1 MFKTAIRKLK
11 AGGVVAF
18 PTETVYGIGA
28 LISKPKAIAR
38 IYKIKKRP
46 RSKPLQVLVSSLR
59 QAKELGIFNAEAL
72 RLAKKDWPGP
82 LTLVVKKTKKVPA
95 MVSPGKTVGL
105 RVPAHRTVLDLI
117 RKVGPIVAT
126 SANISGEKSFLNSKE
141 VTAGLKGLNYVLSG
155 RVRLGKASKVI
166 DTTSATTLRNYHW
179 NPEETAKFIRRFPNN
194 IP

>member
-126 SANISGEKSFLNSKE
+126 SANISGKIPFHNKSAIA
-141 VTAGLKGLNYVLSG
+141 AGLKGLNYVLPG
-155 RVRLGKASKVI
+155 KIRLGRASRVI
-166 DTTSATTLRNYHW
+166 DVTEGSKLLR
-179 NPEETAKFIRRFPNN
+179 P
-194 IP
+194 